1 MNTLNGCRRS
11 AVVKWKCF
19 TIVQTSAIFLGLE
32 QSNNLLLMRTVNE
45 SANVRHSC
53 VCGGGS
59 KQSPCSCV
67 VSLVHLGVLLVCWRR
82 TRCYGAQPGAIH
94 SAHAGEHWGS
104 LLLSEITEHTELGRT
119 HKSHWIQPL
128 PPHSTTQTLC
138 LRAVSQCCAHC
149 PEEHVLCSVPSGAE
163 PSPFS
168 DGPWSPQRSRCQV
181 CAVGVLLWLGWP
193 QVPQAVGL
201 HRAASSLVSNDL
213 CSLRGCSAL
222 WERLCAAVVVGRE
235 RMCLFGCRLSL

>member
-32 QSNNLLLMRTVNE
+32 QSNNPLLMRTVNE

-82 TRCYGAQPGAIH
+82 TCCYGAQPGAIH
-94 SAHAGEHWGS
+94 SAHAGNIEGPS
-104 LLLSEITEHTELGRT
+104 CSVRSRNTLSWEGPIRVIE
-119 HKSHWIQPL
+119 SN
-128 PPHSTTQTLC
+128 LC
-138 LRAVSQCCAHC
+138 LHTAPPKPCV
-149 PEEHVLCSVPSGAE
+149 
-163 PSPFS
+163 
-168 DGPWSPQRSRCQV
+168 
-181 CAVGVLLWLGWP
+181 
-193 QVPQAVGL
+193 
-201 HRAASSLVSNDL
+201 
-213 CSLRGCSAL
+213 
-222 WERLCAAVVVGRE
+222 
-235 RMCLFGCRLSL
+235 